1 MAKTRQ
7 EALETLLR
15 AYSVWYDITRC
26 NEADAPMVAQAAF
39 HEQGTGYLLSKKAK
53 MWGADRNEYVFL
65 FSVPHLTEDAARR
78 CIAQAQALGDERIVP
93 GKEHMCSYIVAE
105 ILCDTADEAAV
116 QAVRRYH
123 RRKSFQ
129 FSLQGWTETH
139 TALVELGKDSIVAN
153 PDGRL
158 TAKFLKSALYPKPKK
173 RGSVRK
179 LSKKQGV

>member
-1 MAKTRQ
+1 MAYTRQ

-15 AYSVWYDITRC
+15 SYSVWYDVTRC
-26 NEADAPMVAQAAF
+26 NEEDAPMVAQAAF
-39 HEQGTGYLLSKKAK
+39 HEQGTAYLLFKRAK
-53 MWGADRNEYVFL
+53 MWGANRNEYVFL
-65 FSVPHLTEDAARR
+65 FSVPHLTEDVALA
-78 CIAQAQALGDERIVP
+78 CIAQAQGLGDELIVP
-93 GKEHMCSYIVAE
+93 DREHMCSYIVAE

-139 TALVELGKDSIVAN
+139 AALVELGKDSIVTN

-173 RGSVRK
+173 RDPVRK